1 MRVSEISIKSFLLK
15 VWKQMITKTHLS
27 TEQKVHNWMN
37 ILTMIIII
45 FLQNM
50 GTWKIEITELFI
62 SVAIFHPIF
71 LLKLVANF
79 LIWQFFP
86 LTALCYK
93 ENSIRGMIKY
103 WRNKRPRQP
112 IDDKPW
118 IIMVLLLIAT
128 QLQQIGMLLCQKEE
142 NQKL

>member
-1 MRVSEISIKSFLLK
+1 
-15 VWKQMITKTHLS
+15 
-27 TEQKVHNWMN
+27 
-37 ILTMIIII
+37 MIIII

-71 LLKLVANF
+71 LLELVASF
-79 LIWQFFP
+79 LIWEFFP

-103 WRNKRPRQP
+103 WRNKRPRQS

>member
-62 SVAIFHPIF
+62 SVAIFRPIF
-71 LLKLVANF
+71 LLELVANF

>member
-71 LLKLVANF
+71 LLELVANF
-79 LIWQFFP
+79 LIWQLFP

>member
-1 MRVSEISIKSFLLK
+1 
-15 VWKQMITKTHLS
+15 MITKTHLS
-27 TEQKVHNWMN
+27 TEQKVHNWIN
-37 ILTMIIII
+37 ILTMIISI

-71 LLKLVANF
+71 LLELVANF
-79 LIWQFFP
+79 LIWEFFP

-103 WRNKRPRQP
+103 WRNKRPRQ
-112 IDDKPW
+112 
-118 IIMVLLLIAT
+118 L
-128 QLQQIGMLLCQKEE
+128 
-142 NQKL
+142 

>member
-1 MRVSEISIKSFLLK
+1 
-15 VWKQMITKTHLS
+15 MITKTHLS

-71 LLKLVANF
+71 LLELVANF

>member
-71 LLKLVANF
+71 LLEFVANF

>member
-71 LLKLVANF
+71 LLELVANF